1 MSSADRHLPLGKRT
15 EARTYVLRSGVRILL
30 LLGALDLILALCF
43 AAPLWGWLVLI
54 GAELVG
60 LGLHLW
66 RTDRNVRAILSPLG
80 TLREVAENLKDSS
93 LDADELRRLSRKLE
107 QVDAASMAQQVAIA
121 GGGQE
126 LAQLARSINDMLK
139 RIDRRYQAQVR
150 FTSDASHELRTPIS
164 VIQGYA
170 NLLDRWG
177 KDNPQIRQEAIDA
190 IRQEADAMA
199 QLVEQLLFLVR
210 GDNDT
215 QKVDFQMLDLSEL
228 VLTVAKE
235 TDLVDDT
242 HEVRADVEPEVVC
255 VADRAL
261 VKQCL
266 RVLCDNALKYTP
278 EGGSVTI
285 GLRRDGDWAE
295 MRVQD
300 TGVGIS
306 QEDLP
311 HVFERFYR
319 SDLSRNRATGGTG
332 LGLAIAAW
340 IAQRHGGKLSVESVL
355 GEGSTFLLRIP
366 LTGPTMEEAM
376 EGNASL

>member
-1 MSSADRHLPLGKRT
+1 
-15 EARTYVLRSGVRILL
+15 
-30 LLGALDLILALCF
+30 
-43 AAPLWGWLVLI
+43 
-54 GAELVG
+54 
-60 LGLHLW
+60 
-66 RTDRNVRAILSPLG
+66 
-80 TLREVAENLKDSS
+80 
-93 LDADELRRLSRKLE
+93 
-107 QVDAASMAQQVAIA
+107 
-121 GGGQE
+121 
-126 LAQLARSINDMLK
+126 
-139 RIDRRYQAQVR
+139 
-150 FTSDASHELRTPIS
+150 
-164 VIQGYA
+164 
-170 NLLDRWG
+170 
-177 KDNPQIRQEAIDA
+177 
-190 IRQEADAMA
+190 
-199 QLVEQLLFLVR
+199 VEQLLFLVR

-242 HEVRADVEPEVVC
+242 HEVRANVEPEVVC